1 MISKILGLFV
11 NPFTADHKHSLLNR
25 RNLLQYFRMALSQKR
40 KICSELFL
48 PFLYLDL
55 ISNIFKKKMILI
67 ADGFLNLRT
76 PKNVVS

>member
-1 MISKILGLFV
+1 
-11 NPFTADHKHSLLNR
+11 
-25 RNLLQYFRMALSQKR
+25 MALSQKR
-40 KICSELFL
+40 KICSEFFL
-48 PFLYLDL
+48 PFLYLDS